1 MVSKNKVI
9 TGAAA
14 VVTAGSLAFAG
25 ASLASADTTPS
36 GSATSGTTTTQQ
48 GDRDNDRGFG
58 RGGHD
63 HTAVTGAEAT
73 KVTAAV
79 TAKDSTVKV
88 ERVMKDPDGSYDVM
102 GTKDGAR
109 VMVEV
114 SSDLKTVEV
123 RTAGGMGRGG
133 RGERQNLTEVTGAE
147 ATKVT
152 AAVTA
157 KDSAFKAEKVAKAE
171 DGTYMV
177 VGTKASERAMARVS
191 ADLKTVDVRS
201 GDMGRGGRGGHAHT
215 EATGAE
221 ATKVTAAVTA
231 KDKTVKA
238 ERVVK
243 APDGSYDVIATKD
256 GARVMV
262 EVSADLK
269 TVEVRT
275 SMGPGGRGGK
285 DSQAP
290 TQGTS
295 PSAPGASASG
305 AAAVVPSTGTSP
317 TDIPAVAA

>member
-36 GSATSGTTTTQQ
+36 GSATSGTTTTTQQ

-88 ERVMKDPDGSYDVM
+88 ERVMKDPDGSYDVI

-114 SSDLKTVEV
+114 SVDLKTVEV
-123 RTAGGMGRGG
+123 RTG
-133 RGERQNLTEVTGAE
+133 
-147 ATKVT
+147 
-152 AAVTA
+152 
-157 KDSAFKAEKVAKAE
+157 
-171 DGTYMV
+171 
-177 VGTKASERAMARVS
+177 
-191 ADLKTVDVRS
+191 
-201 GDMGRGGRGGHAHT
+201 
-215 EATGAE
+215 
-221 ATKVTAAVTA
+221 
-231 KDKTVKA
+231 
-238 ERVVK
+238 
-243 APDGSYDVIATKD
+243 
-256 GARVMV
+256 
-262 EVSADLK
+262 
-269 TVEVRT
+269 
-275 SMGPGGRGGK
+275 MGPGGRGGK